1 MNGQNKNRKSI
12 DDIINASDLA
22 ELLSDS
28 LQIRRPKSYI
38 SREDRPRDYID
49 YIIEQ
54 QNMGNPTEDIDREG
68 LVRYYLSKLNLGE
81 SPYTSDIIEAGGRD
95 KEVGKRYRRRMS
107 MFGDRRKEEDW
118 RYNSKYGWGHPK
130 NIEFKDA
137 HAVKRHLEKGKS
149 FEDLD
154 DSIKRRVLSEAQIF
168 THNENRG
175 QDRFYRRY
183 HKDTEVNPF
192 NPEYRM
198 QEAPMPNVETERAQA
213 PSLADLLK
221 VSLSKM
227 FRR

>member
-154 DSIKRRVLSEAQIF
+154 DSI
-168 THNENRG
+168 
-175 QDRFYRRY
+175 
-183 HKDTEVNPF
+183 
-192 NPEYRM
+192 
-198 QEAPMPNVETERAQA
+198 
-213 PSLADLLK
+213 
-221 VSLSKM
+221 
-227 FRR
+227 

>member
-1 MNGQNKNRKSI
+1 
-12 DDIINASDLA
+12 
-22 ELLSDS
+22 
-28 LQIRRPKSYI
+28 
-38 SREDRPRDYID
+38 
-49 YIIEQ
+49 
-54 QNMGNPTEDIDREG
+54 MGNPTEDIDREG

-198 QEAPMPNVETERAQA
+198 QEAPMPNRAAKERKRLRRKLAVQNKRIKREMKKARKSATEEQNYTRY
-213 PSLADLLK
+213 L
-221 VSLSKM
+221 
-227 FRR
+227 